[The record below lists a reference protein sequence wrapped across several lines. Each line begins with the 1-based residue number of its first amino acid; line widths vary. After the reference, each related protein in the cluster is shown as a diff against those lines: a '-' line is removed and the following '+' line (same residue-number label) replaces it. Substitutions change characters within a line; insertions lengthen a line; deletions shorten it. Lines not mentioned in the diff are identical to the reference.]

1 MPDDTDR
8 SGKTQESREILS
20 YQDLIALARDK
31 SHESRSAL
39 FGAISDLATNGESM
53 LTATDR
59 ELMRDII
66 SSLIED
72 VELSVRR
79 ALALRLAE
87 VSDVPRE
94 LIVCLANDDITVARR
109 VLLKSTLLRD
119 PELIEIIQ
127 HRTMEHQV
135 AVAMRRV
142 LSEPVADALV
152 WTDHPEVILT
162 LLENQHARIS
172 EITLERLTDKSIED
186 ACYRAPLLHRD
197 ELPPRLARKLYW
209 TISAALREYIVK
221 HFDIDPTQ
229 LDDTIEAT
237 VEDTVT
243 KEIGAADGKAGKTPK
258 GPANKK
264 DRQKL
269 IRLFE
274 KGEIPDFVNLFSG
287 LSGLRTTLIRRI
299 LFEAGGQG
307 TAILC
312 KAIGLDKDG
321 FAPIFLRFRQ
331 GRLGENQVEP
341 GELGHALR
349 DFDRI
354 TTTNARRMVTR
365 WRRNPEYLN
374 ALRLVEQ
381 TPG

>member
-1 MPDDTDR
+1 MPDNTTR
-8 SGKTQESREILS
+8 SGETQESGEILS

-39 FGAISDLATNGESM
+39 FGAISDLATDGDTM

-59 ELMRDII
+59 RLMQDII

-72 VELSVRR
+72 MELSVRH

-87 VSDVPRE
+87 SSDAPHE
-94 LIVCLANDDITVARR
+94 LIVCLANDDITVARE

-119 PELIEIIQ
+119 PELVEIIQ

-135 AVAMRRV
+135 AVAMRPE
-142 LSEPVADALV
+142 LSEMVSDALV
-152 WTDHPEVILT
+152 WTDHPEVIVT
-162 LLENQHARIS
+162 LLENQRARIS
-172 EITLERLTDKSIED
+172 ETTLERLADKSIEA

-209 TISAALREYIVK
+209 AVSAALREQIVK
-221 HFDIDPTQ
+221 NFDIDPSS
-229 LDDTIEAT
+229 LDDSIEDA
-237 VEDTVT
+237 VEDTVA
-243 KEIGAADGKAGKTPK
+243 KETAAASGTSRKPPDA
-258 GPANKK
+258 PANGP
-264 DRQKL
+264 DRREL
-269 IRLFE
+269 MRLFE
-274 KGEIPDFVNLFSG
+274 HGEIPGFVNLFSR

-307 TAILC
+307 TAIIC
-312 KAIGLDKDG
+312 KGVGLDKDD

-331 GRLGENQVEP
+331 GRLGDKQVET
-341 GELGHALR
+341 GELTNALR

-354 TTTNARRMVTR
+354 TTEDARRMVIR
-365 WRRNPEYLN
+365 WRRDPEYLN

-381 TPG
+381 SPG

>member
-1 MPDDTDR
+1 MPDDIAR
-8 SGKTQESREILS
+8 SGETQDSREILN

-39 FGAISDLATNGESM
+39 FEAISDLATNGESM

-59 ELMRDII
+59 GLMQDII
-66 SSLIED
+66 SSLIQD

-79 ALALRLAE
+79 ALALRLADM
-87 VSDVPRE
+87 SDVPRE

-135 AVAMRRV
+135 AVAMRPE
-142 LSEPVADALV
+142 LSEPVSDALV
-152 WTDHPEVILT
+152 WTDHPEVILK
-162 LLENQHARIS
+162 LLENQRARIS
-172 EITLERLTDKSIED
+172 ETTLEHLTDKSLED
-186 ACYRAPLLHRD
+186 ACFQAPLLRRD

-209 TISAALREYIVK
+209 TVSAVLREYIVK
-221 HFDIDPTQ
+221 TFDIDPTS
-229 LDDTIEAT
+229 LDDTIEAM
-237 VEDTVT
+237 VEDTFA
-243 KEIGAADGKAGKTPK
+243 EQIGAASGRADKTPN

-264 DRQKL
+264 DRQEL

-274 KGEIPDFVNLFSG
+274 QGRIPDFVNLISG

-299 LFEAGGQG
+299 LFETGGQG
-307 TAILC
+307 TAIIC

-331 GRLGENQVEP
+331 GRLGDNQVES
-341 GELGHALR
+341 GELTSALR

-354 TTTNARRMVTR
+354 TAANARRVVTR